1 MSASPDRLAELAE
14 RYGLTPAAGDR
25 LAILLEQLADE
36 QAPTTVREPG
46 RAIDTHIADALT
58 GLEIE
63 QLRDARTIAD
73 LGAGAGIPGLVLAA
87 VLQGARVVLVESVG
101 KKAAFIDRAAAAMGL
116 DNAEVVTARAEAW
129 EQGIGSCDAVTA
141 RALAPLPILVE
152 YAAPLLRLGGALVAW
167 KGDPDIPER
176 DDGEHAAR
184 VLGMSAAM
192 RHDVAP
198 RPGADRRS
206 LYVYVKLR
214 DTPQGYPRRAGMA
227 RKRPLRAPS

>member
-1 MSASPDRLAELAE
+1 MSAPSDRLEALAE
-14 RYGLTPAAGDR
+14 QHALTPAARER
-25 LAILLEQLADE
+25 LAILLEQLADDH
-36 QAPTTVREPG
+36 APTTVREPD
-46 RAIDTHIADALT
+46 RAVETHIADALT
-58 GLEIE
+58 GLEVE
-63 QLRDARTIAD
+63 QLRAAGTIAD

-87 VLQGARVVLVESVG
+87 VLPRTRVVLVESIG

-116 DNAEVVTARAEAW
+116 DNADVVTARAEAW
-129 EQGIGSCDAVTA
+129 AQGVGNCDAVTA

-167 KGDPDIPER
+167 KGAPEIAER

-184 VLGMSAAM
+184 VLGMSAAI

-198 RPGADRRS
+198 RPGADNRS
-206 LYVYVKLR
+206 LYIYVKLR
-214 DTPQGYPRRAGMA
+214 DTPQGYPRRAGIA